1 VTIVLAG
8 DWHSNVHE
16 RPMSEALQRLG
27 HSVHPFAWHS
37 YLTEARNRLSVVVRK
52 AQNKYLVGPIMR
64 RINRD
69 LVREVGDVEPDLL
82 FVYRGTHV
90 TASTLRTIRA
100 SRPRTILVGYNNDD
114 PFAGNQGPWLWRH
127 FVSAIPEYDRVLA
140 YRPHN
145 VADFTRAGAR
155 STGLMLPWFV
165 PGVHKPYDL
174 TAEERARY
182 GCDAVF
188 IGHYEED
195 GRLDCLDALARAGVT
210 VKVFG
215 PGLGAHGHDW
225 DAPLRS
231 RPALRHLAPTSALWD
246 VDYAKA
252 LNAARIGL
260 CFLSKR
266 NRDVYTRR
274 CFEIPA
280 TGTLMLSEYSD
291 ELATIFREG
300 VEADYFR
307 DEAELTRKA
316 LHYLANDESRQRV
329 AAAGHACV
337 VADGHDVDSR
347 MRAMLRELPS

>member
-1 VTIVLAG
+1 
-8 DWHSNVHE
+8 
-16 RPMSEALQRLG
+16 MSEALQRLG

-37 YLTEARNRLSVVVRK
+37 YLSEARNRLSVVVRK

-69 LVREVGDVEPDLL
+69 LVGVVRDVEPDLL

-90 TASTLRTIRA
+90 TASTLRQIRA
-100 SRPRTILVGYNNDD
+100 SHPRTVLVGYNNDD
-114 PFAGNQGPWLWRH
+114 PFAEGQARWAWRH
-127 FVSAIPEYDRVLA
+127 FVAAIPEYDRVLA
-140 YRPHN
+140 YRPQN

-174 TAEERARY
+174 TAEERVRY

-188 IGHYEED
+188 IGHYEDD
-195 GRLDCLDALARAGVT
+195 GRLGCLDALARAGVT

-215 PGLGAHGHDW
+215 PGRGFPGHDW
-225 DAPLRS
+225 DGPLRS
-231 RPALRHLAPTSALWD
+231 RPALRHLAPTTLLWA

-252 LNAARIGL
+252 LNAAKIGL
-260 CFLSKR
+260 CFLSRR

-280 TGTLMLSEYSD
+280 TGTLMLSEYSAD
-291 ELATIFREG
+291 LATIFREG

-307 DEAELTRKA
+307 DATELTRKA
-316 LHYLANDESRQRV
+316 LYYLANHESRQRV
-329 AAAGHACV
+329 AGAGHTRV
-337 VADGHDVDSR
+337 LADGHDVDSR
-347 MRAMLRELPS
+347 MRAMLRELPC